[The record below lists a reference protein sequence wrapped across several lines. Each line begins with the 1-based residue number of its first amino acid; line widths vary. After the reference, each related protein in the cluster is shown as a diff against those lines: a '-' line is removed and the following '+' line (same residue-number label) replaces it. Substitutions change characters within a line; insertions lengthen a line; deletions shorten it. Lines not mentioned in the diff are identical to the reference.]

1 MSDILTLLGFS
12 AIAFI
17 AATVATVMGFG
28 VGTSLTPFFALA
40 YPTQIAVMLVA
51 VVHFLSNLLRLAL
64 FRRHVDL
71 GLVRRFGV
79 LSIVGA
85 LGGSFAQ
92 GLIQSD
98 WLKVLLGVL
107 LILVGG
113 SALLPNAS
121 GWHFPRRFDQVG
133 GLLSGALGGLLG
145 NQGAVR
151 SAYLANYDIPKE
163 SFIATAALIA
173 VSIDATR
180 LPVYVATQWDQITR
194 AWPVLV
200 GATIAAYV
208 GTYVGQRLVGRVSQ
222 ATFKQL
228 VNIMIAVFGLVMIA
242 QGTWATLGQMPAIV
256 LSTLIAVA
264 LLFAVIRGQKA
275 TAVRPETDEARGVH
289 G

>member
-1 MSDILTLLGFS
+1 MNDTLTLVGFS
-12 AIAFI
+12 SIAFI

-51 VVHFLSNLLRLAL
+51 VVHFLGNLLRLTL

-121 GWHFPRRFDQVG
+121 SWHFPRRFDQLG

-151 SAYLANYDIPKE
+151 GAYLANYDIPKE

-173 VSIDATR
+173 VFIDSTR
-180 LPVYVATQWDQITR
+180 IPVYVATQWEQIAR
-194 AWPVLV
+194 AWPVLLS
-200 GATIAAYV
+200 ATISAYA
-208 GTYVGQRLVGRVSQ
+208 GTYVGQKLVGRVSQ
-222 ATFKQL
+222 ATFRQL
-228 VNIMIAVFGLVMIA
+228 VNIMIAVFGLVMIG
-242 QGTWATLGQMPAIV
+242 QGTWAVAGQTLAIV

-264 LLFAVIRGQKA
+264 VLLAMIRAQKA
-275 TAVRPETDEARGVH
+275 SAARQEIKNGR
-289 G
+289 GIQG

>member
-1 MSDILTLLGFS
+1 MTMSDILTLLGFS

-113 SALLPNAS
+113 SALLPNAA
-121 GWHFPRRFDQVG
+121 GWHFPRRFDQLG

-163 SFIATAALIA
+163 SFIATAAMIA

-180 LPVYVATQWDQITR
+180 LPVYLATKWEQIAL
-194 AWPVLV
+194 AWPVLLS
-200 GATIAAYV
+200 ATLSAYV
-208 GTYVGQRLVGRVSQ
+208 GTYVGQKLVGRVSQ
-222 ATFKQL
+222 ATFKNL
-228 VNIMIAVFGLVMIA
+228 VNAMIAVFGFVMIA
-242 QGTWATLGQMPAIV
+242 QGIWVTLGRTPAIV
-256 LSTLIAVA
+256 LSTLVAQALFLAVMW
-264 LLFAVIRGQKA
+264 
-275 TAVRPETDEARGVH
+275 ARMGNNS
-289 G
+289 

>member
-1 MSDILTLLGFS
+1 MTVNDTLALVGFS
-12 AIAFI
+12 SIAFI
-17 AATVATVMGFG
+17 ASTVATVMGFG

-40 YPTQIAVMLVA
+40 YPTHIAVMLVA

-180 LPVYVATQWDQITR
+180 LPVYVATQWEPIAR
-194 AWPVLV
+194 AWPVLLS
-200 GATIAAYV
+200 ATISAYA
-208 GTYVGQRLVGRVSQ
+208 GTYVGQKLVGRVSQ
-222 ATFKQL
+222 ATFRQL

-242 QGTWATLGQMPAIV
+242 QGAWAAAGQMPAIA
-256 LSTLIAVA
+256 LSALAALA
-264 LLFAVIRGQKA
+264 LLLAVIRAQKA
-275 TAVRPETDEARGVH
+275 SASRH
-289 G
+289 GIKEG